1 MKQWWMDKLLR
12 YLQQMSYENIIA
24 VIQRRLN
31 KWVTYKYKRRA
42 LEMKERMAE
51 RDRKRRAQN
60 ALRTGLSLGMYLD
73 LLKPYE

>member
-1 MKQWWMDKLLR
+1 
-12 YLQQMSYENIIA
+12 MSYENIIA

-60 ALRTGLSLGMYLD
+60 ALRTGLSLGKYFD